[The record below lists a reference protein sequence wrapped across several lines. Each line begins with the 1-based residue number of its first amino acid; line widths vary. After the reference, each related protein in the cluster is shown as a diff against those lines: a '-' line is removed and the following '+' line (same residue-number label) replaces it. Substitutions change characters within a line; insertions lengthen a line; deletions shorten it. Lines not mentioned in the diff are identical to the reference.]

1 MRCNYVQ
8 HLFFLSNLSHACVF
22 QVKYI
27 LENNIDDS
35 ELAEATG
42 LDDLTFSEEV
52 YDQNGRLAKVNSREK
67 NLLTMTFFHLLTRLS
82 RTPRDHA
89 HL

>member
-1 MRCNYVQ
+1 MRCLESVVKTFF
-8 HLFFLSNLSHACVF
+8 FFLSNLSHACVF

-42 LDDLTFSEEV
+42 LDELTFSEEI

-67 NLLTMTFFHLLTRLS
+67 NL
-82 RTPRDHA
+82 
-89 HL
+89 